1 MTGYEITAIVIA
13 AIGLIISIISI
24 MMSFSAHKI
33 SQGQIELEIHQLIN
47 QAQKDVLDISIV
59 MVEKL
64 PDNSKDAKIMIK
76 KALNAAYERNL
87 NAYEEACAKYL
98 DNKVDKDRF
107 KKNYHLDI
115 RNLVQNEQFQ
125 DKINPL
131 TSPYKAI
138 LKVYNEWNNLEK

>member
-1 MTGYEITAIVIA
+1 
-13 AIGLIISIISI
+13 
-24 MMSFSAHKI
+24 MSHYAHKI

-47 QAQKDVLDISIV
+47 QTQKDVMEISIV
-59 MVEKL
+59 IAEKL
-64 PDNSKDAKIMIK
+64 PDNSPEAKIMIK
-76 KALNAAYERNL
+76 KALSTAYERNL

-98 DNKVDKDRF
+98 DNKVDKERF

-115 RNLVQNEQFQ
+115 RKLVENEHFK
-125 DKINPL
+125 DKFNST

>member
-1 MTGYEITAIVIA
+1 MSPYEIVAIIISVV
-13 AIGLIISIISI
+13 GLIISIISI
-24 MMSFSAHKI
+24 VKSHYAHKI
-33 SQGQIELEIHQLIN
+33 SQGQIELDIHQLIN

-59 MVEKL
+59 MIEKL
-64 PDNSKDAKIMIK
+64 PDNSNDAKNMIK

-115 RNLVQNEQFQ
+115 RKLVEDEHFKPIFNST
-125 DKINPL
+125 

-138 LKVYNEWNNLEK
+138 LKVYNKWNNLEK

>member
-47 QAQKDVLDISIV
+47 QAQKDVLDISIM

-125 DKINPL
+125 DKFNPL
-131 TSPYKAI
+131 ISPYKAI
-138 LKVYNEWNNLEK
+138 LKVYNDWNNLEK